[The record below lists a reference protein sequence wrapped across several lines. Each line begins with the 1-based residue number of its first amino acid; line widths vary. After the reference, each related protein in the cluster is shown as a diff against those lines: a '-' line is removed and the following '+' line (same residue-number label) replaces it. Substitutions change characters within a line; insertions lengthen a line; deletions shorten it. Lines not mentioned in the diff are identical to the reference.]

1 MRIYISFI
9 TRKWIRFLVILLF
22 LGGIIVLFVYVC
34 TLISSLKIFLKNKYT
49 FSFFIFIFFRFV
61 IYFIY
66 AQYWDFSLDLKI
78 LSISIIYIKS
88 NFIIIR
94 LCIIYLL
101 FVLIIRIKLSQKF
114 KGGIKSKIN
123 D

>member
-1 MRIYISFI
+1 M
-9 TRKWIRFLVILLF
+9 
-22 LGGIIVLFVYVC
+22 GGIIVLFVYVC
-34 TLISSLKIFLKNKYT
+34 TLISRLKILVQNKYT
-49 FSFFIFIFFRFV
+49 FSFLALILFRIITV
-61 IYFIY
+61 FIY
-66 AQYWDFSLDLKI
+66 SQYWDYNTDLKT

-88 NFIIIR
+88 NFTIIR

-101 FVLIIRIKLSQKF
+101 FVLVISIKLSQKF